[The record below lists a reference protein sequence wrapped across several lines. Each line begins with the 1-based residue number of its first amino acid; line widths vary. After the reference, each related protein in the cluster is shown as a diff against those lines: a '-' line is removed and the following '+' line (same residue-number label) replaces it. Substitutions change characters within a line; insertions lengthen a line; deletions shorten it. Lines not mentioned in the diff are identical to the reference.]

1 MSMSVDDYVQATK
14 SLTDANQ
21 RKLDPYRPYLQF
33 LVGHLTFTG
42 VILVGAL
49 ATLPKKG
56 AELTVPMAAALGGVL
71 AWMALSALSASLL
84 ALVAQVLRFVYI
96 RNNRDQK
103 YDRSRAVGIACV
115 VLPIGL
121 GMVAVVY
128 CLRAGVALMSGALT
142 LPSGLAIVKGLFV

>member
-1 MSMSVDDYVQATK
+1 MSMSVDEYVQATK
-14 SLTDANQ
+14 NLADANQ

-56 AELTVPMAAALGGVL
+56 AELEAPMAAALGGVL
-71 AWMALSALSASLL
+71 AWMALSALAASLL
-84 ALVAQVLRFVYI
+84 ALVTQVLRYVHI
-96 RNNRDQK
+96 RSGRDPK
-103 YDRSRAVGIACV
+103 SDWSKAVGIACV
-115 VLPIGL
+115 LLPIGL

-128 CLRAGVALMSGALT
+128 CLRAGVVLMGGGQA
-142 LPSGLAIVKGLFV
+142 LPSGLDILKGLFV